1 MIKTIGSDQSP
12 ETVVRGPMWDEVFS
26 WIFGCVFGPHFC
38 WGPTKKCRED
48 VKFWEDWHTSPV
60 SSLTVN
66 GSYQLIH
73 LWMGIVA
80 HL

>member
-1 MIKTIGSDQSP
+1 
-12 ETVVRGPMWDEVFS
+12 MWDRGFVVD
-26 WIFGCVFGPHFC
+26 FGGVLLDPKFLL
-38 WGPTKKCRED
+38 GPTKNHGED